1 MSEKSDKAEPAAGD
15 VTPADGAGAA
25 PEVESDVEP
34 KVESDE
40 PVAGDVTPADG
51 AGAEPKVESD
61 EPVESGS
68 SGGEERFPRLEKE
81 PARSKGKG
89 MYAAL
94 LATVGA
100 AAFFAGLSVPV
111 LNQDPVTMSD
121 LDQALLFL
129 EDKIDK
135 LSDDLRNL
143 EDAMLTDPDAATTQ
157 PPPTITADDDP
168 VLGNPDAPITMI
180 EFSDFQCPFC
190 ARFYSET
197 LPLIKSN
204 FIDTGVVKLVYRD
217 FPLQNIHPNAIPA
230 AVASECAHEQDA
242 YWEYHDMLFED
253 VDTWGPMEI
262 PVAVEQFKTYATVLG
277 LDTETF
283 SECLDTGKYISEV
296 TDDYTDGTS
305 YGITGTPAFFLG
317 SEQTGYFQ
325 ISGARPYPEFQFAIE
340 QILGAISQ

>member
-1 MSEKSDKAEPAAGD
+1 MEPAESGESAAGD
-15 VTPADGAGAA
+15 AA
-25 PEVESDVEP
+25 PQEESRVEP
-34 KVESDE
+34 AESE
-40 PVAGDVTPADG
+40 
-51 AGAEPKVESD
+51 
-61 EPVESGS
+61 S
-68 SGGEERFPRLEKE
+68 SGGKERFPPLEKE

-135 LSDDLRNL
+135 LSDDLQNL
-143 EDAMLTDPDAATTQ
+143 EDTMLTDPEAATAQ
-157 PPPTITADDDP
+157 PQPQPTITADDDP

-230 AVASECAHEQDA
+230 AVASECAHEQDT

-253 VDTWGPMEI
+253 VATWGPMEI
-262 PVAVEQFKTYATVLG
+262 PAAVEQFKTYAAALG

-283 SECLDTGKYISEV
+283 SECLDTGKYITEV